1 MTFRPADGRTARYIG
16 AVPLGGAVRIKF
28 LPLLTIGLSS
38 CIFFKP
44 PWLVDDEETSEPDE
58 DVTGDT
64 DVDEEDDVE
73 APDPESLALH
83 PSGGALGQTIVASLV
98 QHDVDGVPLSD
109 IASVELYGPSTV
121 GVVTLQHRTDDEVL
135 VVLQVD
141 AASELGMNDLHV
153 FLQDG
158 SDLWVN
164 DAFEVVRRPS
174 QAPQDY
180 WPEPGDELE
189 DTDTSDTDPSNTD
202 TNNSDDTNA
211 S

>member
-1 MTFRPADGRTARYIG
+1 M
-16 AVPLGGAVRIKF
+16 RINF

-44 PWLVDDEETSEPDE
+44 PWLVDDEESSEPEE
-58 DVTGDT
+58 DVAEDT
-64 DVDEEDDVE
+64 DEGSDDDDVE
-73 APDPESLALH
+73 APDPDSLALH

-98 QHDVDGVPLSD
+98 QHDVAGVALSD
-109 IASVELYGPSTV
+109 IADVELYGPSAV
-121 GVVTLQHRTDDEVL
+121 SVITLQHRTDDELL

-141 AASELGMNDLHV
+141 PASELGMNDLHV

-189 DTDTSDTDPSNTD
+189 DTDASDTDASDTD
-202 TNNSDDTNA
+202 AADTDASDTDA
-211 S
+211 G